1 MPDLSTEAVHQFW
14 YDYDKRILYRIV
26 TSLEGMESWAV
37 DTEEAVDA
45 AFNKLGNSLDGARD
59 IDLQNEAT
67 IVKILANTHSA
78 RAIRLMQYLDAI
90 KPGLA
95 SKLLTYAEQQTKDK
109 EGKDKDPYCDLFLKR
124 NLVFERLQLLSRV
137 FAPERINLVLKALE
151 NVNEE

>member
-14 YDYDKRILYRIV
+14 YDYDKRVLYRIV
-26 TSLEGMESWAV
+26 TSLEGMETWAV
-37 DTEEAVDA
+37 DTDEQVNVLFNQLGQALDSANNIELQEEAT
-45 AFNKLGNSLDGARD
+45 L
-59 IDLQNEAT
+59 
-67 IVKILANTHSA
+67 VKILANTHSA

-95 SKLLTYAEQQTKDK
+95 SKLLMYAEQQTKEADK
-109 EGKDKDPYCDLFLKR
+109 KDPYCDLFLKR

-151 NVNEE
+151 NINEE

>member
-37 DTEEAVDA
+37 DTDEKVDLVFNELGRALDNASNIELQEEAT
-45 AFNKLGNSLDGARD
+45 L
-59 IDLQNEAT
+59 I
-67 IVKILANTHSA
+67 KILANTHSA

-95 SKLLTYAEQQTKDK
+95 SKLLMYAEQQTKE
-109 EGKDKDPYCDLFLKR
+109 EGKKDPYCDLFLKR

-151 NVNEE
+151 NTNEE